1 MCYMGKEGGKNK
13 AGLIRSERCNFKQVV
28 RIGFYEVTFEKR
40 HEGPGDLGDRT
51 ELPSAEMRKADVV

>member
-1 MCYMGKEGGKNK
+1 MRG
-13 AGLIRSERCNFKQVV
+13 AILSSVV

-40 HEGPGDLGDRT
+40 PEGPGDRGVRI